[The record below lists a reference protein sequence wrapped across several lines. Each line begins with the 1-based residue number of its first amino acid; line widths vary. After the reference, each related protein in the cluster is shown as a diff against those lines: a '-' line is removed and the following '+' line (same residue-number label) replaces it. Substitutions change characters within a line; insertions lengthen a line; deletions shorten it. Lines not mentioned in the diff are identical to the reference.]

1 MKSRNPLSLIIIT
14 AVVSIIVVVIILS
27 TLSFE
32 GDNSTLLT
40 SDIKEVILPEIE
52 LSNVRTRDEIPVE
65 QKIDNANVET
75 VYRGAK
81 NGATNVQQIKTEKN
95 PPKRQVK
102 KTKTEIVKATQSTN
116 QKVQDKVDTFFKNR
130 KIKFSNLPDDVKLVK
145 VDTVTM
151 ITSRTVSRIEN
162 FLKNRN

>member
-1 MKSRNPLSLIIIT
+1 MKSRTPISLIIIT

-52 LSNVRTRDEIPVE
+52 LSNVRTGDDISEER
-65 QKIDNANVET
+65 KIDSARVET

-81 NGATNVQQIKTEKN
+81 NRATNVQQIKTEKK
-95 PPKRQVK
+95 PTKQQVK

-116 QKVQDKVDTFFKNR
+116 QKVQDKVDTFFKSR
-130 KIKFSNLPDDVKLVK
+130 KIKFSNLSDDVKIAK

-151 ITSRTVSRIEN
+151 ITSRTVTRIEN